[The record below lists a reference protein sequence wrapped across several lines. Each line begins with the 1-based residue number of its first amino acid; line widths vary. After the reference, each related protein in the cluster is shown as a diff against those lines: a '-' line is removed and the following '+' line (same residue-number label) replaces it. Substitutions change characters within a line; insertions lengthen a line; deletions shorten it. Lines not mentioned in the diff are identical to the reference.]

1 MSMAQPK
8 SMKKKSTKRTM
19 MLKHIIRTSILALSA
34 AAIVTSCDTSPEH
47 PGYIYFPDMT
57 YSQAYETMTPNEIL
71 ADSQTQQLG
80 VYGAIPRG
88 FQPFHFANTI
98 SDYARAATELI
109 NPVAATK
116 ENIEAGKYFFNI
128 YCAICHGEGGEG
140 NGHIVQ
146 LEKFPAPPTYFNDYM
161 LALEDGKM
169 FFSIHYGKGLMG
181 SYASQLTQEERWKVI
196 LYINK
201 LQEDYLGADEEEA
214 ATDAAATAMIN

>member
-1 MSMAQPK
+1 
-8 SMKKKSTKRTM
+8 
-19 MLKHIIRTSILALSA
+19 MLKHIIRTSILALA
-34 AAIVTSCDTSPEH
+34 GAAIITSCNNSPEH

-57 YSQAYETMTPNEIL
+57 YSQAYETMTPNELL

-98 SDYARAATELI
+98 SDYARAASELT

-116 ENIEAGKYFFNI
+116 ENIEEGKYFFNI

-214 ATDAAATAMIN
+214 VDDPAAIDGATAMIN